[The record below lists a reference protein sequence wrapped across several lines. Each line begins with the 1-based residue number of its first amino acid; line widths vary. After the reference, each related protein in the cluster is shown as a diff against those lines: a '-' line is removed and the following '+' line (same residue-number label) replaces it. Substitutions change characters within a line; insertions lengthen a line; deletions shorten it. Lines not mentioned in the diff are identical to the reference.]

1 MPLLGILSIIVQI
14 TCAVHIMRTG
24 RDTRWLYFVVL
35 VPGIGC
41 ATYFLVEIMPELRH
55 NRAVRKAGKTLLDTL
70 DPDRGIRECL
80 RELEISNNID
90 NVVAFAEQ
98 CIEREMYENAIK
110 LASNARKG
118 IFEHD
123 PALLLVLA
131 RAQFKAGELPGARAS
146 LESLIEFNPDY
157 RSDDG
162 HLLYAR
168 VLEGLGDTGAAEH
181 EYEALAQYYPGPEAK
196 YRYARMLQGL
206 GRRVEARTLFDEILK
221 TAGHSPAHYRRMHK
235 TWLGRTRQAL
245 RELPGD

>member
-1 MPLLGILSIIVQI
+1 MPILGILSIIVQI

-41 ATYFLVEIMPELRH
+41 ATYFLVEILPQLRH
-55 NRAVRKAGKTLLDTL
+55 NRAVRKAGKTLVDTL
-70 DPDRGIRECL
+70 DPDRGVRECL

-90 NVVAFAEQ
+90 NVVSFAEQ
-98 CIEREMYENAIK
+98 CIERGLYSDAIK
-110 LASNARKG
+110 LTSQARKG
-118 IFEHD
+118 LFEHD
-123 PALLLVLA
+123 PALLRVLA
-131 RAQFKAGELPGARAS
+131 RAQFEAGELAGARSS
-146 LESLIEFNPDY
+146 LESLIEHNPDY

-168 VLEGLGDTGAAEH
+168 VLEGLGESAAAEH

-206 GRRVEARTLFDEILK
+206 GRAAQARALFEDILK

-235 TWLGRTRQAL
+235 AWIGQSKQAL